1 MEQSIADA
9 SERECFV
16 FSFYYSPLHA
26 LHFLLYL
33 GIPVSHFIVLF
44 CVFSDM
50 GNASLVCSCSAKK
63 VVLITSCLHFEDKIS
78 VCGS

>member
-26 LHFLLYL
+26 LHFFLYL
-33 GIPVSHFIVLF
+33 GIPVSHFIVILCF
-44 CVFSDM
+44 F
-50 GNASLVCSCSAKK
+50 
-63 VVLITSCLHFEDKIS
+63 
-78 VCGS
+78 